1 MSKPT
6 RQLPRNQAITKALQV
21 EVVSLLW
28 VGVEATVGPVLA
40 AMTNSLAMSAFS
52 FDSGVEFISG
62 LVVLSRIWREFQVGH
77 GEEVR
82 RLERFSSAV
91 VAACLFALAAFISF
105 KSGQALAARSL
116 PAPSTSAIL
125 LALAS
130 CVITPYLAKRKHRLG
145 CLLHSHALLGD
156 AACGFTCAYMAFTLL
171 FGLLTERWFGWWWMD
186 PVAAVGILYFVI
198 EEAMDSAK
206 AAFSGEAHQH

>member
-1 MSKPT
+1 MSKPA
-6 RQLPRNQAITKALQV
+6 RQLPRNLAITAALRI
-21 EVVSLLW
+21 EVASLVW
-28 VGVEATVGPVLA
+28 VGVEAVVGPALA

-82 RLERFSSAV
+82 RLERFSSAI
-91 VAACLFALAAFISF
+91 VAACLFALALYISF
-105 KSGQALAARSL
+105 KSGQALATRSL
-116 PAPSTSAIL
+116 PVPSTWAIL
-125 LALAS
+125 LALTS
-130 CVITPYLAKRKHRLG
+130 CIITPYLAMRKHRLG
-145 CLLHSHALLGD
+145 CLLHSHALIGD

-171 FGLLTERWFGWWWMD
+171 FGLLVERWFGWWWMD

-198 EEAMDSAK
+198 EEAMESAR
-206 AAFSGEAHQH
+206 AALTGEAHQH